1 MASAPSAP
9 SSAASSDVAAVK
21 AEATLLAA
29 LRRAFCF
36 EPRLLAASAP
46 ATTLPASLS
55 TSVLASLAD
64 ASRLLNP
71 TSIMVGL
78 SGGLDS
84 SLLLTLLCDLRAR
97 GELTLPLR
105 AIHINHGLQ
114 EAADKWQLHCETLC
128 AQHGVNLTVCVV
140 DCSLNSA
147 GATAER
153 KVGESAVVSEEAA
166 RRARYAAFEGAL
178 DTGEW
183 LALGHHQDDQLETLL
198 LRLARGSGVDG
209 LAGMPSARVLGAG
222 ALIRPWLEIP
232 RQSLE
237 DVARTRRLSY
247 VEDPSNQNTHYD
259 RNLLRAEVLPLI
271 ESRWPRYRQSWGKSQ
286 QLVRESCE
294 LNADLAEIDLKV
306 CLAAG
311 ASRLC
316 VAEMALLSSPRR
328 RNLLRHWL
336 ISLGCSA
343 PSWKLLNRLD
353 SETCVHTDQS
363 AQWQCGAYSLY
374 RFKGELIAV
383 REDDFEPQVMS
394 KQHAPSADEVRIEL
408 PGNGILILLSGSETI
423 VSDSHF
429 SVRYRQGGERLSLPG
444 RPSKSLKKTLNEES
458 VAPWLRD
465 RLPLVFIGNELLW
478 VALLGPTAEAAKYT
492 EVNASGQGLGVTFE
506 WLSPALELSR
516 EANSRL

>member
-1 MASAPSAP
+1 MASAPNGPSSSGPSSGPSSAP
-9 SSAASSDVAAVK
+9 SNGPQGASCSDSVAAK
-21 AEATLLAA
+21 AEKTLLAA

-36 EPRLLAASAP
+36 APRLTASAP
-46 ATTLPASLS
+46 AMSSPASSRASSS
-55 TSVLASLAD
+55 TSSEDTA
-64 ASRLLNP
+64 RLLGP

-84 SLLLTLLCDLRAR
+84 SLLLTLLCDLRTS

-114 EAADKWQLHCETLC
+114 EAANKWQLHCETLC
-128 AQHGVNLTVCVV
+128 AQLGVKLTVCAV

-147 GATAER
+147 GVTTER
-153 KVGESAVVSEEAA
+153 AFAESAAVSEEAA
-166 RRARYAAFEGAL
+166 RRARYAAYEGAL
-178 DTGEW
+178 DAGEW

-237 DVARTRRLSY
+237 DVARTRKFSF

-259 RNLLRAEVLPLI
+259 RNLLRVGVLPLI

-306 CLAAG
+306 CLVAG
-311 ASRLC
+311 TSRLC
-316 VAEMALLSSPRR
+316 VAEMALLSSSRR

-336 ISLGCSA
+336 LSLGCSA

-363 AQWQCGAYSLY
+363 AQWQCGAYNLY

-383 REDDFEPQVMS
+383 LEDDF
-394 KQHAPSADEVRIEL
+394 
-408 PGNGILILLSGSETI
+408 
-423 VSDSHF
+423 
-429 SVRYRQGGERLSLPG
+429 
-444 RPSKSLKKTLNEES
+444 
-458 VAPWLRD
+458 
-465 RLPLVFIGNELLW
+465 
-478 VALLGPTAEAAKYT
+478 
-492 EVNASGQGLGVTFE
+492 
-506 WLSPALELSR
+506 
-516 EANSRL
+516 

>member
-1 MASAPSAP
+1 MASVPSGPPSATP
-9 SSAASSDVAAVK
+9 SASFSSGDVAAAK
-21 AEATLLAA
+21 AETTLLAA

-46 ATTLPASLS
+46 ATSL
-55 TSVLASLAD
+55 VD
-64 ASRLLNP
+64 ASRLVNP

-84 SLLLTLLCDLRAR
+84 SLLFTLLCDLRTS

-105 AIHINHGLQ
+105 AIHVNHGLQ

-128 AQHGVNLTVCVV
+128 TQHGVNLTVCVV

-147 GATAER
+147 GAKTER
-153 KVGESAVVSEEAA
+153 AFGESAVVSEEAA

-178 DTGEW
+178 DAGEW

-222 ALIRPWLEIP
+222 AIIRPWLKIP

-237 DVARTRRLSY
+237 DVARTRRLSF

-259 RNLLRAEVLPLI
+259 RNLLRAGVLPLI

-294 LNADLAEIDLKV
+294 LNADLAEIDLKS

-311 ASRLC
+311 TSRLC
-316 VAEMALLSSPRR
+316 VAEMALLSSQRR

-336 ISLGCSA
+336 LSLGCSA
-343 PSWKLLNRLD
+343 PSWKLLARLD
-353 SETCVHTDQS
+353 SETCEHT
-363 AQWQCGAYSLY
+363 AKGAKWHCGAYSLY

-383 REDDFEPQVMS
+383 HEDNFESQVLPE
-394 KQHAPSADEVRIEL
+394 KHTPSSDEIRIEL
-408 PGNGILILLSGSETI
+408 LSNGTLVLLLGSETNLG
-423 VSDSHF
+423 DSRF

-444 RPSKSLKKTLNEES
+444 RPCKSLKKTFNEEG

-465 RLPLVFIGNELLW
+465 RLPLVFLGDELLW
-478 VALLGPTAEAAKYT
+478 VALLGLTAEAAKYT
-492 EVNASGQGLGVTFE
+492 EVNAAGQCLGMTFK
-506 WLSPALELSR
+506 WLSPVLELSR
-516 EANSRL
+516 EANFRL

>member
-1 MASAPSAP
+1 VTTERVFAE
-9 SSAASSDVAAVK
+9 SAA
-21 AEATLLAA
+21 
-29 LRRAFCF
+29 
-36 EPRLLAASAP
+36 
-46 ATTLPASLS
+46 
-55 TSVLASLAD
+55 
-64 ASRLLNP
+64 
-71 TSIMVGL
+71 
-78 SGGLDS
+78 
-84 SLLLTLLCDLRAR
+84 
-97 GELTLPLR
+97 
-105 AIHINHGLQ
+105 
-114 EAADKWQLHCETLC
+114 
-128 AQHGVNLTVCVV
+128 
-140 DCSLNSA
+140 
-147 GATAER
+147 
-153 KVGESAVVSEEAA
+153 VSEEAA

-178 DTGEW
+178 DAGEW

-222 ALIRPWLEIP
+222 VLIRPWLEIP

-237 DVARTRRLSY
+237 DVARTRRLSF

-259 RNLLRAEVLPLI
+259 RNLLRVGVLPLI

-336 ISLGCSA
+336 LSLGCSA

-353 SETCVHTDQS
+353 SETCVHTNQS

-383 REDDFEPQVMS
+383 LEDDFEPQVMS
-394 KQHAPSADEVRIEL
+394 KKYAPSADEIRIEL
-408 PGNGILILLSGSETI
+408 PGNGILILLLGSETI
-423 VSDSHF
+423 VSDTHF

-444 RPSKSLKKTLNEES
+444 RPSKLLKKTLNEEG

-465 RLPLVFIGNELLW
+465 RLPLVFLGDELLW
-478 VALLGPTAEAAKYT
+478 VALLGLTTEAAKYT
-492 EVNASGQGLGVTFE
+492 ELNAAGQGLGVTFE

-516 EANSRL
+516 

>member
-183 LALGHHQDDQLETLL
+183 LALGHHQDDQL
-198 LRLARGSGVDG
+198 
-209 LAGMPSARVLGAG
+209 
-222 ALIRPWLEIP
+222 
-232 RQSLE
+232 
-237 DVARTRRLSY
+237 
-247 VEDPSNQNTHYD
+247 
-259 RNLLRAEVLPLI
+259 
-271 ESRWPRYRQSWGKSQ
+271 
-286 QLVRESCE
+286 
-294 LNADLAEIDLKV
+294 
-306 CLAAG
+306 
-311 ASRLC
+311 
-316 VAEMALLSSPRR
+316 
-328 RNLLRHWL
+328 
-336 ISLGCSA
+336 
-343 PSWKLLNRLD
+343 
-353 SETCVHTDQS
+353 
-363 AQWQCGAYSLY
+363 
-374 RFKGELIAV
+374 
-383 REDDFEPQVMS
+383 
-394 KQHAPSADEVRIEL
+394 
-408 PGNGILILLSGSETI
+408 
-423 VSDSHF
+423 
-429 SVRYRQGGERLSLPG
+429 
-444 RPSKSLKKTLNEES
+444 
-458 VAPWLRD
+458 
-465 RLPLVFIGNELLW
+465 
-478 VALLGPTAEAAKYT
+478 
-492 EVNASGQGLGVTFE
+492 
-506 WLSPALELSR
+506 
-516 EANSRL
+516 

>member
-1 MASAPSAP
+1 MASAPSGP
-9 SSAASSDVAAVK
+9 SNGPQGASSSSDSVAAE
-21 AEATLLAA
+21 AETTLLAA

-36 EPRLLAASAP
+36 APRLTASAP
-46 ATTLPASLS
+46 AASSLTSSPASSS
-55 TSVLASLAD
+55 TSSEDTA
-64 ASRLLNP
+64 RLLDP

-84 SLLLTLLCDLRAR
+84 SLLLALLCDLRAS
-97 GELTLPLR
+97 GELTLSLR

-114 EAADKWQLHCETLC
+114 EAANKWQLHCETLC
-128 AQHGVNLTVCVV
+128 AELGVKLTVCVV

-147 GATAER
+147 GVTTER
-153 KVGESAVVSEEAA
+153 VFAESAAVSEEAA
-166 RRARYAAFEGAL
+166 RHARYAAFEGAL
-178 DTGEW
+178 DAGEW

-222 ALIRPWLEIP
+222 VLIRPWLEIP

-237 DVARTRRLSY
+237 DVARTRRLSF

-259 RNLLRAEVLPLI
+259 RNLLRVGVLPLI

-336 ISLGCSA
+336 LSLGCSA

-353 SETCVHTDQS
+353 SETCVHTNQS

-383 REDDFEPQVMS
+383 LEDDFEPQVMS
-394 KQHAPSADEVRIEL
+394 KKYAPSADEIRIEL
-408 PGNGILILLSGSETI
+408 PGNGILILLLGSETI
-423 VSDSHF
+423 VSDTHF

-444 RPSKSLKKTLNEES
+444 RPSKLLKKTLNEEG

-465 RLPLVFIGNELLW
+465 RLPLVFLGDELLW
-478 VALLGPTAEAAKYT
+478 VALLGLTTEAAKYT
-492 EVNASGQGLGVTFE
+492 ELNAAGQGLGVTFE

-516 EANSRL
+516 